1 MDILVLGATGNTGS
15 EVVRQLK
22 LKGANFGVMIRKA
35 KSAETMGLK
44 AEQVREGDFS
54 DVESMKNAMKGVK
67 CIYVSMPIHQDNELW
82 VANVIEA
89 AQAANVE
96 HVVKLS
102 GMGAKIDAGS
112 EIIRTHVVTDN
123 LLKASNLQW
132 TIIQPNSFFQNLYG
146 SLETINSMSQFFLPL
161 ADAKQSVV
169 DIRDVAAV
177 VVESLTGDGH
187 HGQTYLLSGPE
198 ALTFAE
204 QAAVLSQATGKN
216 IEYVAISEDAFAS
229 AIKEAGMDEWF
240 ANALA
245 EIMAWFATGAYTE
258 VTDTVERVT
267 GKPARTFSDFAGEF
281 AHAVVK

>member
-22 LKGANFGVMIRKA
+22 LKGADFGVMVRKS
-35 KSAETMGLK
+35 KSAEAMDLK
-44 AEQVREGDFS
+44 AEQMREGDFS
-54 DVESMKNAMKGVK
+54 DVESMKSAMKGVK
-67 CIYVSMPIHQDNELW
+67 RIYVSMPIHQDNELW

-96 HVVKLS
+96 HVIKLS

-112 EIIRTHVVTDN
+112 EIIRTHVITDN
-123 LLKASNLQW
+123 LLKESNLQW

-146 SLETINSMSQFFLPL
+146 SLETINSMGQFFLPL

-177 VVESLTGDGH
+177 VVEALTGDGH

-198 ALTFAE
+198 ALTFSE

-216 IEYVAISEDAFAS
+216 IEYVAISEEAFAS

-245 EIMAWFATGAYTE
+245 
-258 VTDTVERVT
+258 D
-267 GKPARTFSDFAGEF
+267 
-281 AHAVVK
+281 